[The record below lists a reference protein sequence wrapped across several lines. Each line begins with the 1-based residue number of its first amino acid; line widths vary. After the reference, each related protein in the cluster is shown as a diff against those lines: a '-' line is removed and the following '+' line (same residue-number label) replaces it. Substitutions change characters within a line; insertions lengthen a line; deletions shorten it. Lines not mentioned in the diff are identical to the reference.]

1 MSPGT
6 VRLLTLFFLLFMV
19 AFSFLPVPGT
29 TLIMLYVVLFRPR
42 WFKRLVDLIYGEA
55 GQPALLAAS
64 TYDAPPE
71 KKDPD
76 PRQGNTEKP

>member
-6 VRLLTLFFLLFMV
+6 IRLLILFFLLFMV

-42 WFKRLVDLIYGEA
+42 WFKRLVDAIYHDVTA
-55 GQPALLAAS
+55 SQAPALA
-64 TYDAPPE
+64 
-71 KKDPD
+71 DPKEENGES
-76 PRQGNTEKP
+76 RQEDSA